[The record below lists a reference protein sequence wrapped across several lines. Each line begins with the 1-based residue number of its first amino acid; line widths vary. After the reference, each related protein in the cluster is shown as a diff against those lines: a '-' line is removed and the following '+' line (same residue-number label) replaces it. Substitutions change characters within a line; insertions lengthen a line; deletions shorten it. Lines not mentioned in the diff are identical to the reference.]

1 MASGP
6 HGNQDLRHLH
16 IVCTEPCGRG
26 QQLLV
31 SVTTW
36 TNSLC
41 DDACVL
47 DVGDHPFIRHR
58 SWIMY
63 RKARLELA
71 EDLDNGVEIGVFV
84 PRQALEH
91 PVFERVLQGICISR
105 STPYKIKR
113 YFGC

>member
-1 MASGP
+1 
-6 HGNQDLRHLH
+6 
-16 IVCTEPCGRG
+16 
-26 QQLLV
+26 
-31 SVTTW
+31 
-36 TNSLC
+36 
-41 DDACVL
+41 
-47 DVGDHPFIRHR
+47 
-58 SWIMY
+58 MY